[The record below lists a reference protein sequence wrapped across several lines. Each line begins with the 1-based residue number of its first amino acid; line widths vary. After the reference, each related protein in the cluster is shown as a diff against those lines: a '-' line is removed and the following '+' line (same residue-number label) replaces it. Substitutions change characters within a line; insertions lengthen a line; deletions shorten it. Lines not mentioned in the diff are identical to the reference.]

1 MSESPETEVRKEKDM
16 DQEIEAL
23 RRAMVDAAARG
34 GLDLRFDEAG
44 GYFSATLGRDR
55 RGRIVLLRQPIP
67 CEGGRRAMNHPDGTL
82 TEGRLPD
89 ATLAWIE
96 AWTMMDIGVA
106 ATWSGELARR
116 GLPPSGFMADLTRVN
131 AFAASLLSGLGHD
144 LAGMLET
151 AEWRPTQDGHTATIE
166 HDAFR
171 ERATIHR
178 HLGSLRLQ
186 DVGIAVGD
194 ATILVTDGHDDS
206 GVTIEMHGVGR
217 LPDAVVMGA
226 RGPLSDLATLP
237 GDAGRHAIITTA
249 RLERDDSIVVEA
261 TCGRTTLVKGGPR

>member
-1 MSESPETEVRKEKDM
+1 M

-23 RRAMVDAAARG
+23 RRAMIDAAARG
-34 GLDLRFDEAG
+34 GLDLRIDEVG

-82 TEGRLPD
+82 IDGRLTD
-89 ATLAWIE
+89 ATVAWME

-106 ATWSGELARR
+106 AAWAGELARR
-116 GLPPSGFMADLTRVN
+116 GLPPSGLMADMTRIN

-144 LAGMLET
+144 LAGMLED
-151 AEWRPTQDGHTATIE
+151 AEWRPSQDGRTATIE

-178 HLGSLRLQ
+178 HLGTLRLQ

-194 ATILVTDGHDDS
+194 ATILVTDGHDARTA
-206 GVTIEMHGVGR
+206 TIEMHGVGR
-217 LPDAVVMGA
+217 LPDAIVAGA
-226 RGPLSDLATLP
+226 RGPLSDLVALP
-237 GDAGRHAIITTA
+237 GNAGRHANITSA
-249 RLERDDSIVVEA
+249 SLERDESIVIEA
-261 TCGRTTLVKGGPR
+261 ECIRTTLIEGGTR